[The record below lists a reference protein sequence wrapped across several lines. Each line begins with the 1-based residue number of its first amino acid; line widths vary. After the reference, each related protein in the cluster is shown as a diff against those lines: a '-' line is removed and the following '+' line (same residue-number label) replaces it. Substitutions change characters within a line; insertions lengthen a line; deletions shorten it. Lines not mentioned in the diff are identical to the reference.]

1 MFLQDNDP
9 YHLHAEPN
17 YIYLYLI
24 LAPIMMAVVF
34 YATWKLM
41 TFLDSRRD
49 RADEKNRQGRPAKN
63 TGKFNERI

>member
-9 YHLHAEPN
+9 HHLHAEPN

-49 RADEKNRQGRPAKN
+49 RADEKKSPGK
-63 TGKFNERI
+63 TGEKHGEV